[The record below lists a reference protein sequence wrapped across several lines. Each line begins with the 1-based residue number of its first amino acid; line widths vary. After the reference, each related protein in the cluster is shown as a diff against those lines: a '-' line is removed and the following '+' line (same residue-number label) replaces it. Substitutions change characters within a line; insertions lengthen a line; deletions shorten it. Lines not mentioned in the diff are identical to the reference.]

1 MKKTSM
7 VLVFFLAPSFAWDL
21 GRASPDNQGLHYG
34 TFDTKPVALADGILA
49 KTEVENFPSL
59 TLDARTGNS
68 EVQNLTDAS
77 ELEGKEE
84 EEDSEEFWTI
94 GKFRLIIKPKANP
107 PLKERSAGRSSL
119 RSYNFVGKVG
129 GVNFEQV
136 AVPDAETASKTIEL
150 SYHKEALDGFRL
162 LVKVGSTT
170 FRPPIAD
177 WLLIPIAEFAESDFT
192 SATSLFGEGP
202 DTDNFYYIKYHPAF
216 KDSLLGLRLLQADIL
231 LMNPEHTS
239 SLPKKNGQ
247 VVLGH
252 GEFLP
257 MKSPDN
263 DTVNTLAKIMND
275 EKATSWVLTDIDAPA
290 SFSIQNGE
298 FRLRSLPYYYFWS
311 RNEDAIHQY
320 QEKEKVYKSRVDAYN
335 RKVTSSKNRVNQ
347 FNDPVRLY
355 QERGAAY
362 KSQVDVYNRKV
373 TSSKN
378 RVNQFNNLVSRYN
391 ANNASVSK
399 LTLDRLKAEIQKDK
413 SELNTLDQELKRL
426 KRELDTVNAVIQGDK
441 AELDAF
447 QQELKRLEMDLE
459 EIESGLVNPMPALT
473 HALKNQHDLLKNI
486 NPVVVKAVYT
496 TAEYASFFRYIK
508 SNHPQTWKKFLTSI
522 ANVTILPAVKTPTHM
537 PKKNPVRQ

>member
-1 MKKTSM
+1 MKKISM

-77 ELEGKEE
+77 ELEGKED
-84 EEDSEEFWTI
+84 EEDSGEFWTI

-216 KDSLLGLRLLQADIL
+216 KDSLLGMRLLQADIL
-231 LMNPEHTS
+231 LMNPKHTS
-239 SLPKKNGQ
+239 SLPKRNGQ

-257 MKSPDN
+257 MKSPDHV
-263 DTVNTLAKIMND
+263 TINTLAKLMNRQ
-275 EKATSWVLTDIDAPA
+275 KATSWVLTDIDAPA

-298 FRLRSLPYYYFWS
+298 FRLRSFPYYYFWS

-362 KSQVDVYNRKV
+362 KSQVDAYNRKV

-378 RVNQFNNLVSRYN
+378 RVNQFNDLVSRYN

-399 LTLDRLKAEIQKDK
+399 LKLDRLKAEIQRDK

-473 HALKNQHDLLKNI
+473 HALKNQPDLLKNI

-508 SNHPQTWKKFLTSI
+508 SNHPHTWKGFLQSI
-522 ANVTILPAVKTPTHM
+522 ANVTIRPAVKTPTHM